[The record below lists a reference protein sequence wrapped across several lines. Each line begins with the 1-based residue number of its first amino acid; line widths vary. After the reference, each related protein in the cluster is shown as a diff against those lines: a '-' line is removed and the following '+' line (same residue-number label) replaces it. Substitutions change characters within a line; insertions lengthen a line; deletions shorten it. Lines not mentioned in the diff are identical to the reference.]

1 MKNMEQPVMLRMLVF
16 ERHSRVDMI
25 CIDTDVAVSAP
36 TLDAAKMEMKDAL
49 ASYLQSFSPEDF
61 ERMKFLRPAP
71 FHYRF
76 AWKLGIIM
84 LRGLRLIENM
94 RSLLANYDPHD
105 HTLRFAR

>member
-1 MKNMEQPVMLRMLVF
+1 MEQPVILRILVF
-16 ERHSRVDMI
+16 ERRSHVDMI
-25 CIDTDVAVSAP
+25 CIDTDVAVSAS

-49 ASYLQSFSPEDF
+49 ASYLESFTPEEF
-61 ERMKFLRPAP
+61 EEMRFLRPAP

-76 AWKLGIIM
+76 AWKIGIIM
-84 LRGLRLIENM
+84 VRGLRLVENM